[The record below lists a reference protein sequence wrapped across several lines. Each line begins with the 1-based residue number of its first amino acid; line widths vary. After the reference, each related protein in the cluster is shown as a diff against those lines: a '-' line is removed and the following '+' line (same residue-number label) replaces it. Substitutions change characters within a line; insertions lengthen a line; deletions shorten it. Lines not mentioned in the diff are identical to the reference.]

1 MKFTHTAFQELAQRT
16 SLTHKRNRV
25 FGDYRGREVHI
36 RKVSYGC
43 FLWLLAI
50 IAAFFSGGEV
60 DWANKMELL
69 VTLKKP
75 TKGGFRLRRA
85 LSMRFRKAVDSE
97 IAFERQFRIK
107 SKPSGFSDQ
116 LLGDD
121 LKKRLQRLDT
131 GIFTYPAIQ
140 VRLNRRQ
147 LLYQRQVFQPPG
159 EDYTDHLL
167 GVLDLLSDIAEAAEK
182 V

>member
-16 SLTHKRNRV
+16 GLKHKRNHV
-25 FGDYRGREVHI
+25 FGDYRGREVHV

-43 FLWLLAI
+43 FLWLIAI
-50 IAAFFSGGEV
+50 LVTIFSGGEV
-60 DWANKMELL
+60 DWADKIELL

-75 TKGGFRLRRA
+75 AKGSFRLRRA
-85 LSMRFRKAVDSE
+85 FSIRFRNAGDSE

-107 SKPSGFSDQ
+107 SKPRGFSDQ

-121 LKKRLQRLDT
+121 LEKRLQSLDT
-131 GIFTYPAIQ
+131 GIFTFPAIQ

-147 LLYQRQVFQPPG
+147 LLYQRQAFQPPE

-167 GVLDLLSDIAEAAEK
+167 GVLDLLSDIAEAAEE